1 MAKNHFFA
9 DKPANEQNLYEDL
22 IIESLKIYGQEVYY
36 MPREIVNEDKIFGE
50 DVPSKFST
58 AYKIE
63 MYIENQQGFDGEGDL
78 FTKFGIEIR
87 DAATF
92 IVSRRRW
99 RHTIQQN
106 NNTISSVRPREGD
119 VLYLPLSNS
128 MFEIMHVEHEMPFYQ
143 LNNVPTYN
151 LRCELFVYSD
161 EDLDTGIEI
170 IDGIENDAANVTIIL
185 DSARDQ
191 NGVLKSDALSDEGGV
206 DFWVGETVYQIDSS
220 LRSITGKHPRILGEV
235 IEYRPDIKTL
245 TLGHISVDSAL
256 DSTGTGVTGLIGFTV
271 GKKIINNRVTDQHIF
286 PFNAF
291 YGRNVD
297 SNAFLYDRV
306 RTILSIDDDT
316 GYISSQNDTFDAN
329 NQTGTL
335 VDFLDFSEGNPFG
348 DAEDN

>member
-1 MAKNHFFA
+1 MAKNLFFA
-9 DKPANEQNLYEDL
+9 DKPANEQNLYEDI
-22 IIESLKIYGQEVYY
+22 IIESLKIYGQDVYY

-78 FTKFGIEIR
+78 FTKFGVEIR
-87 DAATF
+87 DAANF
-92 IVSRRRW
+92 VVSRRRW
-99 RHTIQQN
+99 RHTVEQN
-106 NNTISSVRPREGD
+106 SNTITGDRPREGD

-128 MFEIMHVEHEMPFYQ
+128 MFEIMHVEHEQPFYQ

-151 LRCELFVYSD
+151 LRCELFVYSG
-161 EDLDTGIEI
+161 EDLDTGIET
-170 IDGIENDAANVTIIL
+170 IDGIENDAANITILL

-191 NGVLKSDALSDEGGV
+191 NGTLKSDTLADEGGV

-220 LRSITGKHPRILGEV
+220 LISITGKHPRILGEV

-245 TLGHISVDSAL
+245 TLGHIGVDSAL
-256 DSTGTGVTGLIGFTV
+256 DSTGAGVTGLIGFTV
-271 GKKIINNRVTDQHIF
+271 GKKVVNDRVHDQGIF

-297 SNAFLYDRV
+297 SNTFLYPRV
-306 RTILSIDDDT
+306 RTILSINEDT
-316 GYISSQNDTFDAN
+316 GYLSAQNDIFDAN
-329 NQTGTL
+329 STASI
-335 VDFLDFSEGNPFG
+335 DFLDFSEGNPFG
-348 DAEDN
+348 DAEDP